1 MAHETI
7 SKEAFL
13 MGGLYSIPAFE
24 PFASQLARRLMTA
37 DTNSS
42 PLALSSTLL
51 LTPNRRS
58 IQFLR
63 RRF

>member
-1 MAHETI
+1 
-7 SKEAFL
+7 
-13 MGGLYSIPAFE
+13 MGGLYSIHAYE

-37 DTNSS
+37 YTDSS
-42 PLALSSTLL
+42 SLALSSTLL

-63 RRF
+63 RYF

>member
-1 MAHETI
+1 
-7 SKEAFL
+7 
-13 MGGLYSIPAFE
+13 MGKLYSIPASE
-24 PFASQLARRLMTA
+24 PFASQLTRQLINLH
-37 DTNSS
+37 TNSS

-63 RRF
+63 RHF